1 MKKKSIVGFSIIIC
15 IITILC
21 GLYLKKI
28 KHRIVSYSE
37 KNNNEYT
44 QNIIDD
50 YSEKYHHEFE
60 LASAELESQL
70 YGVWQAKE
78 FVGWDNSREIQWDGL
93 YGDVII
99 FSRDAW
105 VYGGHPGYKPVYACY
120 SADFEDMR
128 KDLFLNMAW
137 KDNRYEGCA
146 GFIGIA
152 VSSEKNGNLGSAAE
166 ERILK
171 FIFMEDNII
180 IEAYGSYFR
189 LEKVGE
195 IEMNDLFK
203 NVKPNETIQ

>member
-1 MKKKSIVGFSIIIC
+1 MKRKNIVWLCIIIC
-15 IITILC
+15 MISVLC
-21 GLYLKKI
+21 GLYFKANQHKG
-28 KHRIVSYSE
+28 VSHSE

-44 QNIIDD
+44 QNMIDD
-50 YSEKYHHEFE
+50 YSEKYHHEFKP
-60 LASAELESQL
+60 ASAELESQL

-93 YGDVII
+93 YGDII
-99 FSRDAW
+99 ILSRDAW

-120 SADFEDMR
+120 SADFEDMK
-128 KDLFLNMAW
+128 KDSFLNIAW
-137 KDNRYEGCA
+137 KDNRYEDCA

-152 VSSEKNGNLGSAAE
+152 VSSEKNRNLGPAVE

-180 IEAYGSYFR
+180 IEANGSYFR

-195 IEMNDLFK
+195 IETNDLFE
-203 NVKPNETIQ
+203 NVMPN